1 LQKLG
6 YADEPDYF
14 YLKNL
19 LQQIYDR
26 EGYTDDMSFDW
37 NTQQISAAS
46 PIPQISQSSMVDDPP
61 IMSTYARGTASMS
74 NNPGDGGL
82 SSSVKVSN
90 ASSSANREFA
100 ANDIRNQEPQR
111 PTRHSLP
118 QQYVRET
125 GADQEKKGTKRRKK
139 VHCKPC
145 SIM

>member
-1 LQKLG
+1 MQKLG

-19 LQQIYDR
+19 LQTIYDR
-26 EGYTDDMSFDW
+26 EGLTDDMPFDW
-37 NTQQISAAS
+37 NTQQLSAAS
-46 PIPQISQSSMVDDPP
+46 PLPQLAQNSMIEDPP
-61 IMSTYARGTASMS
+61 VMSTYARGSASIT
-74 NNPGDGGL
+74 NVDGNL

-90 ASSSANREFA
+90 QSTNSGHLGREYSG
-100 ANDIRNQEPQR
+100 NPDVRPEQR

-118 QQYVRET
+118 NQQTRDAPQDDKNP
-125 GADQEKKGTKRRKK
+125 GKRRKK

>member
-1 LQKLG
+1 MQKLG

-26 EGYTDDMSFDW
+26 EGHTDDMPFDW

-46 PIPQISQSSMVDDPP
+46 PIPHMSQTSIVDDPP
-61 IMSTYARGTASMS
+61 IMSTYARGTASIS
-74 NNPGDGGL
+74 NNPGEGGL

-90 ASSSANREFA
+90 ASSSAQREFVT
-100 ANDIRNQEPQR
+100 DTRQPEQR

-118 QQYVRET
+118 PQYNRET
-125 GADQEKKGTKRRKK
+125 GEQEKETKRKKK